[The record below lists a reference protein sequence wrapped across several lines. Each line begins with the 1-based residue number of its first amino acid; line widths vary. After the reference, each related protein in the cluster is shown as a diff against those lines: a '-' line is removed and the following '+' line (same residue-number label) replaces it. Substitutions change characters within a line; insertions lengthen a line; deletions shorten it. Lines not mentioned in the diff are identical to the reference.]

1 MKLGMHSNADCFIS
15 RSTFANMNTSE
26 PVTYFII
33 EGLKDKYMI
42 LFSVF
47 LTIYVLILGGNGMI
61 IYLVRTDPKL
71 NSPMYFF
78 LHNLSFCDMIY
89 TSTTIPNML
98 SGFLVDVKTISKA
111 GCFAQ
116 MYIFL
121 SMAVTG
127 RSLLTVMAFDRYL
140 AICHPLRY
148 TSVMTRWIR
157 YVLIFLAWLFG
168 WFIPFPAMI
177 LALPLPF
184 CGPNVVKH
192 IFCDHTS
199 LVRLACTDTSKNNV
213 VSLTFALFA
222 IISTF
227 LLILASY
234 ICIGKA
240 MSKMGSA
247 ERLKAAATCVSHL
260 IVVCI
265 SYVSAS
271 CVYISYRVATF
282 DPDVRVII
290 AVLYSVLTPL
300 LNPFIYSLRNKELQD
315 AMKRAF
321 CRSSTISY
329 GPRKTLPSISP

>member
-1 MKLGMHSNADCFIS
+1 MNATEQVSF
-15 RSTFANMNTSE
+15 
-26 PVTYFII
+26 FII
-33 EGLKDKYMI
+33 EGFKDRKLI
-42 LFSVF
+42 LFPVF
-47 LTIYVLILGGNGMI
+47 LTMYVLILVGNSMI

-78 LHNLSFCDMIY
+78 LHNLSFSDIIY

-98 SGFLVDVKTISKA
+98 SGFLVEVKTISKA

-121 SMAVTG
+121 SMGVTG
-127 RSLLTVMAFDRYL
+127 RALLTVMAFDRYL
-140 AICHPLRY
+140 AICNPLRY
-148 TSVMTRWIR
+148 TSIMTRKVR
-157 YVLIFLAWLFG
+157 YLLIFSAWVFG
-168 WFIPFPAMI
+168 WFIPFTSLI

-184 CGPNVVKH
+184 CGPNIVKH
-192 IFCDHTS
+192 ILCDHTS
-199 LVRLACTDTSKNNV
+199 LVRLACTDITRNSI

-222 IISTF
+222 LLSTF

-234 ICIGKA
+234 VLIGKTIR
-240 MSKMGSA
+240 KMGSA

-260 IVVCI
+260 IVVTI
-265 SYVSAS
+265 SFVSAT
-271 CVYISYRVATF
+271 CVYISYRVTTF
-282 DPDVRVII
+282 DPDARLVI

-321 CRSSTISY
+321 CRSSTASNLVK
-329 GPRKTLPSISP
+329 KTVPSVAS

>member
-1 MKLGMHSNADCFIS
+1 M
-15 RSTFANMNTSE
+15 NMSE
-26 PVTYFII
+26 PVTFFII

-42 LFSVF
+42 LFPIF
-47 LTIYVLILGGNGMI
+47 LTMYVLILGGNSLI

-78 LHNLSFCDMIY
+78 LHNLSFCDIIY

-98 SGFLVDVKTISKA
+98 SGFLVEVKTISKA

-121 SMAVTG
+121 SLTVTG
-127 RSLLTVMAFDRYL
+127 RALLTVMAFDRYL
-140 AICHPLRY
+140 AICKPLHY
-148 TSVMTRWIR
+148 TLIMTRKVC
-157 YVLIFLAWLFG
+157 YLLIFSAWVFG
-168 WFIPFPAMI
+168 WFIPFTSLI

-184 CGPNVVKH
+184 CGPNIVKH

-199 LVRLACTDTSKNNV
+199 LVRLACTDTARNNV
-213 VSLTFALFA
+213 VSLSFALFG
-222 IISTF
+222 IIFTF

-234 ICIGKA
+234 ILIGKA
-240 MSKMGSA
+240 IRKMGSV
-247 ERLKAAATCVSHL
+247 EQLKAAATCVSHL

-265 SYVSAS
+265 SYVSAA

-282 DPDVRVII
+282 DPDVRLII

-321 CRSSTISY
+321 ADAVQPQTQSGKRC
-329 GPRKTLPSISP
+329 PL

>member
-1 MKLGMHSNADCFIS
+1 M
-15 RSTFANMNTSE
+15 NMTE
-26 PVTYFII
+26 PVTFFII

-42 LFSVF
+42 LFPIF
-47 LTIYVLILGGNGMI
+47 LTIYVLVLGGNSMI

-78 LHNLSFCDMIY
+78 LHHLSFCDMIY
-89 TSTTIPNML
+89 TSSSIPNML
-98 SGFLVDVKTISKA
+98 SGFLVDVKTISKM

-121 SMAVTG
+121 SMTVVG
-127 RSLLTVMAFDRYL
+127 RGLLTVMAFDRYL

-148 TSVMTRWIR
+148 TSIMTRRIR
-157 YVLIFLAWLFG
+157 YLLIFLAWLFG
-168 WFIPFPAMI
+168 WFIPFPALI
-177 LALPLPF
+177 IALPLPF
-184 CGPNVVKH
+184 CGPNIVKH

-199 LVRLACTDTSKNNV
+199 VVRLACTDTTRNNI

-240 MSKMGSA
+240 ISKMGSA

-282 DPDVRVII
+282 DPDVRLII

-300 LNPFIYSLRNKELQD
+300 LNPFIYSLRNKELKD
-315 AMKRAF
+315 ALKRAF
-321 CRSSTISY
+321 CRYSAASHAV
-329 GPRKTLPSISP
+329 RKTVPSISS

>member
-1 MKLGMHSNADCFIS
+1 NCSLNLIVTNCWSSEMNATES
-15 RSTFANMNTSE
+15 
-26 PVTYFII
+26 VTLFII
-33 EGLKDKYMI
+33 EGFKDRHLI
-42 LFSVF
+42 LFTVF
-47 LTIYVLILGGNGMI
+47 LTMYVLILGGNSMI
-61 IYLVRTDPKL
+61 IYLVRTDSKL
-71 NSPMYFF
+71 KSPMYFF
-78 LHNLSFCDMIY
+78 LHNLSFSDMIY
-89 TSTTIPNML
+89 TSVTIPNML
-98 SGFLVDVKTISKA
+98 SGFLVEVKTVSKV
-111 GCFAQ
+111 GCFVQ
-116 MYIFL
+116 MIFFL

-127 RSLLTVMAFDRYL
+127 RALLTVMAFDRYL

-148 TSVMTRWIR
+148 TSIMTRRIR
-157 YVLIFLAWLFG
+157 YLLIFLAWLFG
-168 WFIPFPAMI
+168 WTLIVPAMS

-184 CGPNVVKH
+184 CGPNIVKH

-199 LVRLACTDTSKNNV
+199 VVRLACTDTTRNNI

-234 ICIGKA
+234 ICIGKTI
-240 MSKMGSA
+240 SKMGSA

-282 DPDVRVII
+282 DPDVRLII

-315 AMKRAF
+315 ALKRAF
-321 CRSSTISY
+321 LIPES
-329 GPRKTLPSISP
+329 